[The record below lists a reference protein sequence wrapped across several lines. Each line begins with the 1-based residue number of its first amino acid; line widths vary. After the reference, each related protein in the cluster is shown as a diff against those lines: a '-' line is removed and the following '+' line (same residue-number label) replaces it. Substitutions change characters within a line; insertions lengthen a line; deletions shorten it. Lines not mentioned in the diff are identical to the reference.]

1 MGSLGNRSMSSALY
15 RRYLSINGSRTSPD
29 RYKVMHSFSF
39 PIYADIK
46 LVDLIFPSFFL
57 AIFQM
62 DAWQHVLRT
71 GFRVTNNVRHLYLLR
86 SFFLLKTTFAL
97 MYYIQFSSQTVMAIM
112 VKNRAV

>member
-71 GFRVTNNVRHLYLLR
+71 GFRVDVSSRCWLRRILQRHYSIYRQEHKSRLVVVY
-86 SFFLLKTTFAL
+86 
-97 MYYIQFSSQTVMAIM
+97 
-112 VKNRAV
+112 